1 MKVNTPTET
10 VLYTIEQAIKT
21 YRKFCQI
28 NIGKKIEDIT
38 VDQTLTL
45 ILIHKYPK
53 LNQKELAGL
62 VFKDYA
68 SITRIIELLVKK
80 GYLERTINESDRR
93 RFKLAITSKGN
104 KVIDELTPTIEYNRN
119 TALAGLSD
127 NDLLQL
133 QSTLEKIISN
143 CTL

>member
-28 NIGKKIEDIT
+28 NIAKKIEDIT

-80 GYLERTINESDRR
+80 GYLERTINEADRR
-93 RFKLAITSKGN
+93 RFKLAITNKGN
-104 KVIDELTPTIEYNRN
+104 KVIEELTPTIEYNRN